1 MSFGVN
7 VWNASGALTLDMGDF
22 TLQKLAV
29 MVLPANP
36 SGSTVRPA
44 PRTDY
49 ILMDVAGYNPSTCY
63 VTITPR
69 FYSTGAAFGRSVIPT
84 YRDLGGTQIAI
95 IPYANYRAPTGTGG
109 WVERWVESTVECVIE
124 VVKVI

>member
-1 MSFGVN
+1 MSFGIN
-7 VWNASGALTLDMGDF
+7 VWNGSGALTLEMGDF

-36 SGSTVRPA
+36 SGGVVRPA
-44 PRTDY
+44 PRSDY
-49 ILMDVAGYNPSTCY
+49 ILMDVLGYNSATCF

-69 FYSTGAAFGRSVIPT
+69 NYNTGASFGRSVVPT

-95 IPYANYRAPTGTGG
+95 IPYANYRAPNGTGG
-109 WVERWVESTVECVIE
+109 WLESSVENTVECVIE
-124 VVKVI
+124 VVKVV

>member
-7 VWNASGALTLDMGDF
+7 VWNGSGALTLDMGDF

-36 SGSTVRPA
+36 SGGIVRPA
-44 PRTDY
+44 PRSDY
-49 ILMDVAGYNPSTCY
+49 ILMDVAGYNPSTCF

-69 FYSTGAAFGRSVIPT
+69 SYSTGATFGRSVIPT

-95 IPYANYRAPTGTGG
+95 IPYANYRFPNGSGG
-109 WVERWVESTVECVIE
+109 WIESWVESTVESVIE
-124 VVKVI
+124 VVRVI

>member
-1 MSFGVN
+1 MSFGIN
-7 VWNASGALTLDMGDF
+7 VWNESAALTLDMGDF

-36 SGSTVRPA
+36 SGTVVRLA
-44 PRTDY
+44 PRSDY
-49 ILMDVAGYNPSTCY
+49 ILMDVVGYNSSTCY

-69 FYSTGAAFGRSVIPT
+69 YYNTGAAFGRSVIPT
-84 YRDLGGTQIAI
+84 YKDLSGTQIAI
-95 IPYANYRAPTGTGG
+95 YTYVNYRAPNGSGG
-109 WVERWVESTVECVIE
+109 WIERWVESTVECVIE